1 MVEVVTER
9 GGGTYKYVLSRASA
23 HRKQVYTVKN
33 QFMPLNTSQG
43 QQNPPEQRAS
53 SSEWLTAETG
63 GTDGTQSGI
72 SELSS
77 GRHSEES
84 PPQET
89 WRPAGKGLLSGWKIQ
104 HNQLQPPPDADP
116 DMGFPAAMS
125 VAEVDTLKQPAILQ
139 PISQANNVQSSVL
152 EQLSPHQSGVGQWP
166 LVESNR
172 QAWQM
177 GQMGQMGQAGQAGQ
191 TPYNLLA
198 IPPVVQPMS
207 PVQAMQQG
215 QPFVPFA
222 AQPQTANAQSQPL
235 FGVMPSQPLASP
247 QAQWQSNSIGN
258 APAGPPPFVQGPPN
272 GGQGPRG
279 KNGRGGK
286 KKRRFPIWA
295 RVAVAVLLVLLIL
308 TGSGVYYYE
317 ANFAS
322 PVSNIVGQSAPLIKG
337 EDNPN
342 VSRSNSD
349 ILSGGRINILLLGS
363 DDDQKFQGN
372 YLLAQTD
379 IVVTIDPA
387 TRTVGML
394 SIPRDL
400 YINVPGFGMLKLDE
414 AYAYGE
420 KYLHNG
426 VGLSRL
432 TIFQDFGIPINY
444 YAWVG
449 LSGFIKVVDTAG
461 GVDVD
466 VMHPITDDIYPD
478 DTGNSQNAYAYKRL
492 YLAAGPQHLDGP
504 TALEYVR
511 SRHADLVGDFGR
523 SARQQQVLSQLKSKL
538 TSSPDIIAKLPALAN
553 DLNGYLKTD
562 MQLLDVVKLMNF
574 ARTIDPNKIQRVIL
588 SPPTFS
594 SGGVAASG
602 VDAGESIFNPICGTI
617 QQAIA
622 KMFALGNN
630 AKCNIQASSSNNQ
643 PGLASTTQTTQ
654 AAISAFQTPM
664 DSALQTFGQL
674 ASMSLNGGSNAI
686 DAGMRSL
693 LDLLFM
699 VVFESPIAM
708 GS

>member
-1 MVEVVTER
+1 M
-9 GGGTYKYVLSRASA
+9 
-23 HRKQVYTVKN
+23 KN
-33 QFMPLNTSQG
+33 QFMPSNTSQG
-43 QQNPPEQRAS
+43 QPEQRAF
-53 SSEWLTAETG
+53 SSEWLTA
-63 GTDGTQSGI
+63 GTQFGSPEMPVPREGI
-72 SELSS
+72 
-77 GRHSEES
+77 
-84 PPQET
+84 PPHRVQ
-89 WRPAGKGLLSGWKIQ
+89 RPVNRGLLSSWKFTQ
-104 HNQLQPPPDADP
+104 SQLLPPPDV
-116 DMGFPAAMS
+116 GFPTELSM
-125 VAEVDTLKQPAILQ
+125 AELDTIEQPAVQQPNLQ
-139 PISQANNVQSSVL
+139 TNTMLGFPSSAMGQPLQQSAGFAEQQGLAN
-152 EQLSPHQSGVGQWP
+152 GQM
-166 LVESNR
+166 R
-172 QAWQM
+172 QA
-177 GQMGQMGQAGQAGQ
+177 
-191 TPYNLLA
+191 PSNLQVL
-198 IPPVVQPMS
+198 PPPVQPMS
-207 PVQAMQQG
+207 PVQLWQPMSPVQQVQPANPISLPG
-215 QPFVPFA
+215 FGQEQAWQPFAV
-222 AQPQTANAQSQPL
+222 QPSQPLQSNSPSQPL
-235 FGVMPSQPLASP
+235 FGVMPSQPLAPVPWST
-247 QAQWQSNSIGN
+247 NGN
-258 APAGPPPFVQGPPN
+258 TPGGPPPFVQGRPV
-272 GGQGPRG
+272 QGP
-279 KNGRGGK
+279 GRK

-295 RVAVAVLLVLLIL
+295 RVAVAVLLVLLVL

-322 PVSNIVGQSAPLIKG
+322 PLSTIVNQSAPLVKG

-342 VSRSNSD
+342 VGRSNTD

-363 DDDQKFQGN
+363 DDDQKFQGS
-372 YLLAQTD
+372 YFLAQTD

-387 TRTVGML
+387 THSVGML
-394 SIPRDL
+394 SIPRDMFL
-400 YINVPGFGMLKLDE
+400 NVPGYGMLKLDE

-432 TIFQDFGIPINY
+432 TIYQDFGIPINY

-538 TSSPDIIAKLPALAN
+538 TTSPDIIAKLPALAK

-594 SGGVAASG
+594 TAAVAGSG
-602 VDAGESIFNPICGTI
+602 VDTGEDIFNPICGPI

-622 KMFALGNN
+622 KMFELGNN
-630 AKCNIQASSSNNQ
+630 AKCNTQASTSNSSAV
-643 PGLASTTQTTQ
+643 ASTTTTTQ
-654 AAISAFQTPM
+654 SYSSAFQMPQ
-664 DSALQTFGQL
+664 SSPYSSLQTWGQM
-674 ASMSLNGGSNAI
+674 ASMSVNGGANNNVFGI
-686 DAGMRSL
+686 RSL

-699 VVFESPIAM
+699 VVFESPAAM